1 MKPLH
6 RIIRLHIFKSSKWS
20 RNFSFFPF
28 NRKGFLT
35 VEAAIFL
42 PIFIIG
48 VLTFAYLMKFV
59 AIQERVFHS
68 MTDEARILCAE
79 AGLNPLAPLFE
90 LKLKDRI
97 YDENGKH
104 VSELELAQFGYRYPA
119 HGMTDMISMDLN
131 YHVDINLPIP
141 FYDTLPVSE
150 SLLCRGF
157 VGYEEQMDSL
167 PFCEME
173 QEKDS
178 NLVWIFPRAGGRYH
192 AESCIHITSEPRQ
205 MTMSA
210 QIRGKYET
218 CSICSSKNLPD
229 GSLVYCF
236 RTGESYHTGNCPIVD
251 KYVISIE
258 KEEAVQKGYTACSK
272 CGGD

>member
-1 MKPLH
+1 MNSE
-6 RIIRLHIFKSSKWS
+6 KSSTLTYARS
-20 RNFSFFPF
+20 NQ
-28 NRKGFLT
+28 KGFLA

-48 VLTFAYLMKFV
+48 VLTFAYLIKFMAV
-59 AIQERVFHS
+59 QERVFHA
-68 MTDEARILCAE
+68 MTDEARVLCAE
-79 AGLNPLAPLFE
+79 AGSNPLTAPLFE

-97 YDENGKH
+97 YDENRKY
-104 VSELELAQFGYRYPA
+104 VSDLELAQFGYRYPV

-131 YHVDINLPIP
+131 YHVKIKLPIP
-141 FYDTLPVSE
+141 FYEALPVSD
-150 SLLCRGF
+150 SLICRGF
-157 VGYEEQMDSL
+157 VGTQEQMDPL

-173 QEKDS
+173 QEKES

-192 AESCIHITSEPRQ
+192 DESCIHITSEPRQ

-210 QIRGKYET
+210 QIRRKYSP
-218 CSICSSKNLPD
+218 CSICGSKCLSD

-236 RTGESYHTGNCPIVD
+236 RTGDSYHAGSCPIVD

-258 KEEAVQKGYTACSK
+258 KEEAVKKGYTACSK
-272 CGGD
+272 CVEN